1 MNYLQPQLLNRRR
14 TKIVAT
20 LGPASSEPAMIE
32 KLIETGVNVFRLN
45 FSHGDH
51 ETHRANYERVRAAAD
66 KLKEPVAVLGDLC
79 GPKIRVG
86 KFAGGKIE
94 LETGSTVTVTTRDV
108 PGEPGLIPSQY
119 DALAK
124 DVRPGNR
131 ILLDDGL
138 LELRVEKVTGTEIA
152 CHVVHGGVLKDKKG
166 MNLPGVK
173 VSAPAL
179 TEKDRRD
186 GRFALE
192 LGVDYLAL
200 SFVRKAEEVYGLK
213 GLLREAGCQAHV
225 VAKIEKPEALEDI
238 DEILE
243 ATDAIM
249 IARGDLGVELA
260 PETVPI
266 AQHQLL
272 RLARR
277 KNRPVIVATQML
289 ESMIERPRPTRAEV
303 SDVSHAVFGGA
314 DAVMLSAETAAG
326 AYPVESV
333 KMMDYVARQV
343 EALQF
348 AESKF
353 GTLVEH
359 DDSPPPIP
367 LHVAIARSTAQLAR
381 DLAVRTIVVLSKT
394 GATASMMS
402 DARPSAPILAIATD
416 ASACRRMNLLWGV
429 VPVQITPEEFQAPGP
444 VACRI
449 ARDCGLAKAG
459 QFLLMISGVSSFA
472 RGTTPTVAVLKT

>member
-20 LGPASSEPAMIE
+20 LGPASSESAMIE

-51 ETHRANYERVRAAAD
+51 ETHQATYEKVRAAAA
-66 KLKEPVAVLGDLC
+66 KFNEPIAVLADLC
-79 GPKIRVG
+79 GPKIRAG

-94 LETGSTVTVTTRDV
+94 LLSGTTVTVTTRDV
-108 PGEPGLIPSQY
+108 LGEPGLIPSQY
-119 DALAK
+119 EALAK

-131 ILLDDGL
+131 VLLDDGL
-138 LELRVEKVTGTEIA
+138 LELRVEKIAGTEIT
-152 CHVVHGGVLKDKKG
+152 CTVVHGGMLKDKKG

-179 TEKDRRD
+179 TEKDRKD
-186 GRFALE
+186 ARFALG
-192 LGVDYLAL
+192 LGVDYVAL

-213 GLLREAGCQAHV
+213 GLLREGAHQAHV
-225 VAKIEKPEALEDI
+225 IAKIEKPEALEDI

-249 IARGDLGVELA
+249 VARGDLGVELA

-266 AQHQLL
+266 AQHQLIAM
-272 RLARR
+272 ARR

-289 ESMIERPRPTRAEV
+289 ESMIEHPRPTRAEV

-314 DAVMLSAETAAG
+314 DAVMLSAETASG
-326 AYPVESV
+326 AYPVEAV
-333 KMMDYVARQV
+333 KMMDYVARNV

-353 GTLVEH
+353 GTLMEH
-359 DDSPPPIP
+359 DDPTPPIP
-367 LHVAIARSTAQLAR
+367 LHLAIARSTAQLAR
-381 DLAVRTIVVLSKT
+381 DLSVRTIVVISKT
-394 GATASMMS
+394 GATANMMS
-402 DARPSAPILAIATD
+402 DARPSAPIMAIATNP
-416 ASACRRMNLLWGV
+416 SACRRMNLFWGV
-429 VPVQITPEEFQAPGP
+429 VPVQVTEAEIQTPGP
-444 VACRI
+444 TVCRL
-449 ARDCGLAKAG
+449 ARDMGLAG
-459 QFLLMISGVSSFA
+459 TDQFLLMISGVSSFA
-472 RGTTPTVAVLKT
+472 TGSTPTVAVLKT